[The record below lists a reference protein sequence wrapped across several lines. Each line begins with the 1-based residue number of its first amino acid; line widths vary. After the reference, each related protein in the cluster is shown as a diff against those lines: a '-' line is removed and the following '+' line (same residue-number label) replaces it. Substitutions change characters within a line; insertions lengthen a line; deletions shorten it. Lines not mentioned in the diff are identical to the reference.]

1 MFDTKI
7 IVSVVVAG
15 LIVAV
20 VSPMVA
26 GLLSKSDNFEVQ
38 D

>member
-20 VSPMVA
+20 ITPMVK
-26 GLLSKSDNFEVQ
+26 GLVPVSENFEAQ
-38 D
+38 N